1 MLLSLWYLGKYIIYK
16 YIILSRQDKVI
27 AQTVTFLTIVSQNAP
42 DCISEHIHF
51 KTLQGG
57 RGGGGCLPPDPPWKL
72 VAFALLGLRPQKI
85 NPR

>member
-1 MLLSLWYLGKYIIYK
+1 MLLSLWYLGKYRILEK
-16 YIILSRQDKVI
+16 LSRQDKVI

-57 RGGGGCLPPDPPWKL
+57 RGGLLAPGPPLKACCLCPLGTSPPKDKS
-72 VAFALLGLRPQKI
+72 
-85 NPR
+85 

>member
-1 MLLSLWYLGKYIIYK
+1 MLLSLWYLGKINILEK
-16 YIILSRQDKVI
+16 LSRQDKVI

-57 RGGGGCLPPDPPWKL
+57 GGGGLRAPGPPREACCLCP
-72 VAFALLGLRPQKI
+72 LGTSPSKDKS
-85 NPR
+85 